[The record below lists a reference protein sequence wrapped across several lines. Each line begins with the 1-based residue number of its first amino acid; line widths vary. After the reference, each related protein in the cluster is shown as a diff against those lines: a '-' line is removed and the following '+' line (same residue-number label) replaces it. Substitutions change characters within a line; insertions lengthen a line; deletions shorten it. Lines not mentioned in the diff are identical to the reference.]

1 MGDNLWKLFGYN
13 FTKSQLR
20 PALKNMT
27 DVKKYFREVEG
38 YEFRPLKADGSKKTL
53 EDALQEIAGIQ
64 VRDVYPN
71 YSMIPTFVLNV
82 RKFPLA
88 GNFVA
93 FVSEMYRNSFQI
105 LRRGLR
111 EMQSSNPYLQQIGAR
126 RLLGYTTTVGVA
138 LPMMKKMGQ
147 IATEIPDKVL
157 DAYASRFAPEFEKG
171 HTMVPVEA
179 QDEKTK
185 AWKSTDMS
193 TMVPYAD
200 ILTPFKTG
208 MQTIITGKNPDQT
221 SLDLYTRAFTDFI
234 KRTLEP
240 FLAPSIAAET
250 ALELIPKNGQFR
262 TKQGGLIADIRND
275 DDWWSK
281 VMYHAY
287 KKLTPTTIRSG
298 EEIAQAI
305 GGDLSKAGIK
315 RDLYD
320 TVLKVLTGFGI
331 RRQDPYQGFRFKLGR
346 YSKELG
352 NAKAAFTTDVTNARN
367 IQRDVRLVERNL
379 PPQYFASEFDKLN
392 SNKYRIQS
400 EIYKDIQALRD
411 IGFSEKEIKDMM
423 KGRRAVSKDDI
434 RSIMLG
440 LYNPENVP
448 EFRKDSGVRK
458 AVEQINRELETD
470 YKISDFI
477 NKDELRAIKAKYK
490 NIPLGLSE
498 SERIEYLRTTTEKK
512 LEDIRIPRIEE
523 RFKTIEDQQGAI
535 PQTPI
540 PNVPMPNVLPVTA
553 SVDPTT
559 NLTRTETALLSPEE
573 QVIAQRSRGGGI
585 MDLV

>member
-1 MGDNLWKLFGYN
+1 M
-13 FTKSQLR
+13 
-20 PALKNMT
+20 
-27 DVKKYFREVEG
+27 
-38 YEFRPLKADGSKKTL
+38 
-53 EDALQEIAGIQ
+53 
-64 VRDVYPN
+64 
-71 YSMIPTFVLNV
+71 
-82 RKFPLA
+82 
-88 GNFVA
+88 
-93 FVSEMYRNSFQI
+93 
-105 LRRGLR
+105 
-111 EMQSSNPYLQQIGAR
+111 
-126 RLLGYTTTVGVA
+126 
-138 LPMMKKMGQ
+138 
-147 IATEIPDKVL
+147 
-157 DAYASRFAPEFEKG
+157 
-171 HTMVPVEA
+171 EA

-262 TKQGGLIADIRND
+262 TKQGGLIADIKND

-352 NAKAAFTTDVTNARN
+352 NAKAAFTTDN
-367 IQRDVRLVERNL
+367 
-379 PPQYFASEFDKLN
+379 
-392 SNKYRIQS
+392 
-400 EIYKDIQALRD
+400 
-411 IGFSEKEIKDMM
+411 
-423 KGRRAVSKDDI
+423 
-434 RSIMLG
+434 
-440 LYNPENVP
+440 
-448 EFRKDSGVRK
+448 
-458 AVEQINRELETD
+458 
-470 YKISDFI
+470 
-477 NKDELRAIKAKYK
+477 
-490 NIPLGLSE
+490 
-498 SERIEYLRTTTEKK
+498 
-512 LEDIRIPRIEE
+512 
-523 RFKTIEDQQGAI
+523 
-535 PQTPI
+535 
-540 PNVPMPNVLPVTA
+540 
-553 SVDPTT
+553 
-559 NLTRTETALLSPEE
+559 
-573 QVIAQRSRGGGI
+573 
-585 MDLV
+585 